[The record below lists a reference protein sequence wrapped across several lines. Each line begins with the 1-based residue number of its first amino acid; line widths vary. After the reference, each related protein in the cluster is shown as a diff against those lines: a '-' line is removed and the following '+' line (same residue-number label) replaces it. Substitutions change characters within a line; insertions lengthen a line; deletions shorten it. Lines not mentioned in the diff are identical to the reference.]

1 MRMARATSARF
12 LLPAALFAL
21 LLAACANVQ
30 KPDGWSPP
38 VREDATL
45 YASLHGG
52 KVSAL
57 DPDTYEERWEFP
69 AEKEFACG
77 DGAVESHN
85 LDGIY
90 GAPAIG
96 DTMIYVGAYDGSAY
110 AVNKDDGACAWE
122 FKTDDVIVGGVV
134 LGDAGLYVPSSDGYL
149 YLVDPDTGLE
159 TKRFA
164 AGDLWATPLL
174 AEDALYQP
182 TMEGKLWKLDPATLD
197 PIWDSPFDTSAALLT
212 APGGGAKG
220 PDRIVVGGIGRTL
233 YSIDAATGEEQWSFK
248 AGNWFWGQ
256 PFVDKTGVYA
266 SNLDGKVYAL
276 NPETGDKLWDFD
288 TGATIR
294 AGVAWTGDAVIV
306 VNNNGDVYS
315 LDAATGEPNWG
326 PTELDETV
334 YADPVAID
342 DQVFIVT
349 RSGAV
354 ITIDGEGRPT
364 TVVDG

>member
-1 MRMARATSARF
+1 MGMTRAASPR
-12 LLPAALFAL
+12 LLALLAFYAL
-21 LLAACANVQ
+21 LLAGCANVE

-38 VREDATL
+38 VREDDTL

-69 AEKEFACG
+69 AENEFACG
-77 DGAVESHN
+77 DGDPAHHN

-96 DTMIYVGAYDGSAY
+96 DSMIYVGAYDGNAY

-122 FKTDDVIVGGVV
+122 FETDDVLVGGVV
-134 LGDAGLYVPSSDGYL
+134 LGEAGLYVPSSDGNL
-149 YLVDPDTGLE
+149 YLVDPESGEE
-159 TKRFA
+159 TERYA

-174 AEDALYQP
+174 TDDALYQP

-197 PIWDSPFDTSAALLT
+197 PVWDKPFKTSAALLT
-212 APGGGAKG
+212 APGGGTKG
-220 PDRIVVGGIGRTL
+220 PDQVVVGGIGRRL
-233 YSIDAATGEEQWSFK
+233 ISIDAATGDERWSLDG
-248 AGNWFWGQ
+248 GNWFWGR
-256 PFVDKTGVYA
+256 PFVDKSGVYA
-266 SNLDGKVYAL
+266 SNLDGKVYAAD
-276 NPETGDKLWDFD
+276 PETGDKLWDFD

-294 AGVAWTGDAVIV
+294 SSVAWTGDAVIV
-306 VNNNGDVYS
+306 VNNDGDVYS
-315 LDAATGEPNWG
+315 LDPGTGEPVWG

-334 YADPVAID
+334 YADPLVID
-342 DQVFIVT
+342 DQVFVVT

-354 ITIDGEGRPT
+354 IAIDTDGRPT